1 MRTQSEKK
9 QEQGGIKEM
18 GLGIVRLLSVHLSET
33 LAYTTT
39 RATCQTCR
47 LKDTRHSD
55 SRLSILPLLTLFLAA
70 ASVQTVSFS
79 KAGHFVRLLILLALV
94 K

>member
-1 MRTQSEKK
+1 MKRNKK
-9 QEQGGIKEM
+9 EQGGIKET
-18 GLGIVRLLSVHLSET
+18 GLGIVRLLSGHLLEA

-47 LKDTRHSD
+47 LKDTRQSD
-55 SRLSILPLLTLFLAA
+55 SRLSVLPLLTLFLAA
-70 ASVQTVSFS
+70 ASVQTVNCS
-79 KAGHFVRLLILLALV
+79 KAAHVIRLLILLALV